1 MGSTFRNVVRSGEF
15 FLSPVIIVFFFLIRL
30 FEVADLQFCICSEV
44 TVKAEEVLALG
55 VGSRG

>member
-1 MGSTFRNVVRSGEF
+1 MGSTFRNMVRSGELS
-15 FLSPVIIVFFFLIRL
+15 LSPVIIVFLIRL